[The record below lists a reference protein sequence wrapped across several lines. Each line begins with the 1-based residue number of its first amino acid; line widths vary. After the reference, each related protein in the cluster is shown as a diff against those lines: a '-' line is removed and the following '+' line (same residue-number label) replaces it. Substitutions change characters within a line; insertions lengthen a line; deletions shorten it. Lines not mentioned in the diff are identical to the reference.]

1 MAYIVLVNPPISLK
15 ERYGQLSGA
24 GSTLPSIGLL
34 GLASVI
40 RKLGHR
46 VKIVEAASS
55 NLSYEE
61 SLRRIL
67 DFRPDIVG
75 FTAVTSSIYKAARL
89 SQMIKNNRPETKIII
104 GGPHITAVPE
114 ETLSRFPKF
123 DIAVIGE
130 GENTLKDIVHC
141 LENKGRLKE
150 IPGILFRETPLKT
163 ASYKDGGK
171 VNPVGDKTLSAKPP
185 GVSISTGTSPSLTG
199 FIKTKPRPLIKN
211 LDDLPFPAW
220 DLIDNFPWGYKPA
233 AFKCKRLPAAYIISA
248 RGCPHLCIFCD
259 TSVFSRQYRAFS
271 AEYIIEMIKMLK
283 TNYGIKEILF
293 EDDTF
298 VIFKKRLVQ
307 LCETLIKEKIDISWS
322 CNGRANAVKP
332 DILKLM
338 KKAGCWQI
346 AFGIESGDPEI
357 LEFSRKRIK
366 IEQMKQALKW
376 SHEAGILT
384 KGFFILGFP
393 LETEDTLRRT
403 IAFAKSVCLDDI
415 SVAQM
420 TPFPGSEMYKI
431 GEKYGHINKNW
442 EKMNLL
448 DVVFVPHGLTKEKL
462 DKCQKD
468 LLREFYLRPRIIKT
482 YIFRLLKNP
491 ENAKGLLLGFKAF
504 LQTVFSFKLRLPAF
518 SWFKPT

>member
-1 MAYIVLVNPPISLK
+1 MASIVLVNPPISLE
-15 ERYGQLSGA
+15 ERYGRLSGA

-40 RKLGHR
+40 RKAGHH
-46 VKIVEAASS
+46 VKIIEAASS

-61 SLRRIL
+61 SLHRIL
-67 DFRPDIVG
+67 DFQPDIVG

-89 SQMIKNNRPETKIII
+89 SQMIKNNRPEIKIII
-104 GGPHITAVPE
+104 GGPHITAVPD
-114 ETLSRFPKF
+114 ETLSRFPEF

-130 GENTLKDIVHC
+130 GENTLKDIVYC
-141 LENKGRLKE
+141 LEKNGRLNE
-150 IPGILFRETPLKT
+150 IPGIMFRENSNFTPLKK
-163 ASYKDGGK
+163 AFDKDGGK
-171 VNPVGDKTLSAKPP
+171 VNPVGDKTLSANA
-185 GVSISTGTSPSLTG
+185 SLTG
-199 FIKTKPRPLIKN
+199 FIKTEPRHLIKN

-220 DLIDNFPWGYKPA
+220 NLIDNFPWGYKPA

-298 VIFKKRLVQ
+298 VIFKKRLIQ

-346 AFGIESGDPEI
+346 AYGIESSDPAI

-366 IEQMKQALKW
+366 IEQMEQALKW

-393 LETEDTLRRT
+393 LETEDTLKRT

-420 TPFPGSEMYKI
+420 TPFPGSEMYRI

-448 DVVFVPHGLTKEKL
+448 DVVFVPHGLTKETL
-462 DKCQKD
+462 GRYQINF
-468 LLREFYLRPRIIKT
+468 LREFYLRPGIIKT
-482 YIFRLLKNP
+482 YIFRLIKNP
-491 ENAKGLLLGFKAF
+491 ENIKGILSGFKAF

-518 SWFKPT
+518 SWFNKNLI